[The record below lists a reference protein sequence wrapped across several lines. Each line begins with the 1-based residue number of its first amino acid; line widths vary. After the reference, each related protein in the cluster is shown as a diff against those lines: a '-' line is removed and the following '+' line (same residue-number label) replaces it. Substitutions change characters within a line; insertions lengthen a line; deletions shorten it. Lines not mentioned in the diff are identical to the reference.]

1 MYEQFLGKY
10 IDIII
15 DRPAGSKHPKEDLIY
30 PINYGYIPDTIA
42 EDGHEID
49 VYAIDSTVPAKCIK
63 VKIIGIVKRNN
74 DTEKKLVGIESNK
87 KFTKDEIMGI
97 IYFQEQYFDSFIEQ
111 IYLS

>member
-49 VYAIDSTVPAKCIK
+49 VYVIDSTVPAKRTR
-63 VKIIGIVKRNN
+63 VKIIGIIKRNN
-74 DTEKKLVGIESNK
+74 DIERKLVGIESDK
-87 KFTKDEIMGI
+87 KFTENEIMEK
-97 IYFQEQYFDSFIEQ
+97 IYFQEQYFDSYIEH
-111 IYLS
+111 IYLN